1 MDQYDDFHTLR
12 ALVVDDDPPTSMSLA
27 QSLADEGFAAE
38 SHMRAA
44 DALAA
49 EGPPPVLA
57 FVDVVM
63 PDMDG
68 LELAARL
75 REKWPDIELVF
86 ISGAADTGR
95 VIRALQLGASDYL
108 VKPFTP
114 EALRLCLSRFHER
127 LGLRRRAALA
137 EGRYSTLIQNV
148 PLLIFRLREDLGLEF
163 VNRAVEPLLG
173 FSSTEATG
181 TENWLVS
188 RVRMKDRGRVRK
200 VLSRAFSSAYP
211 LTVQCRMI
219 HRTGFDVHG
228 ILKTMPA
235 APVPGERRVLDGVFM
250 DISERVYLEN
260 SRLMDEK
267 LRTIGAISEEMAHE
281 IRNPLMSIGGF
292 ARRLSAKAPDFPE
305 TEIILRESRRL
316 ENLLDRIRGYLNPVS
331 VDVRPTDTATVLAQ
345 AVEQFAQG
353 LRDEDI
359 DVLALFEPNLPQAL
373 ADPEVLARVFAILLK
388 DTARALTRG
397 GSVNIRC
404 FKAGQTVCASFDY
417 QLRDLRDIDP
427 DRLYLPYEDGGFGM
441 PNCYSMVQQM
451 GGVMTMTRDGD
462 NAVFTVSL
470 PGAEAREAPEA
481 VWLPLG

>member
-1 MDQYDDFHTLR
+1 MDSYENFHTLR
-12 ALVVDDDPPTSMSLA
+12 TLVVDDDPTTSMALA
-27 QSLADEGFAAE
+27 MLLTDEGFAAE
-38 SHMRAA
+38 SHMRGA
-44 DALAA
+44 DALEA

-75 REKWPDIELVF
+75 REKWPGMELVF

-114 EALRLCLSRFHER
+114 QSMKLCLSRFHER
-127 LGLRRRAALA
+127 LALRRRAALA
-137 EGRYSTLIQNV
+137 ESRYSTLIQNV
-148 PLLIFRLREDLGLEF
+148 PLLIFRLRQDHDLEF
-163 VNRAVEPLLG
+163 INRAVEPMLG
-173 FSSTEATG
+173 FGPDEAVG
-181 TENWLVS
+181 AQNWLVS

-200 VLSRAFSSAYP
+200 VLSRAFDSAYP
-211 LTVQCRMI
+211 LSVQCRLV

-235 APVPGERRVLDGVFM
+235 HPGPGERRVLDGVFM
-250 DISERVYLEN
+250 DISERVYMEH

-316 ENLLDRIRGYLNPVS
+316 ENLLDRIRGYLSPLTVE
-331 VDVRPTDTATVLAQ
+331 VRPTDMAAVLAQ
-345 AVEQFAQG
+345 AVERFASG
-353 LRDEDI
+353 LRAEDI
-359 DVLALFEPNLPQAL
+359 DVQALFQPGLPQVM
-373 ADPEVLARVFAILLK
+373 ADTEVLGRVFSILIQ

-397 GSVNIRC
+397 GGVNIRT
-404 FKAGQTVCASFDY
+404 FESGESVCASFDY

-441 PNCYSMVQQM
+441 PNCYSMVQRM
-451 GGVMTMTRDGD
+451 GGVMTMTREGD

-470 PGAEAREAPEA
+470 ARADGKAAPESI
-481 VWLPLG
+481 WLPLG